1 MLESWKRPAIESSLN
16 RALAAT
22 VKTPEISQG
31 IRLILPQPRAQTLWQ
46 ADSLHQERMNWSNRS
61 DIWAHESL
69 LGNTRH
75 GFVLGALM
83 LCALLLLPVQ
93 PAYSSSS
100 YTVTETV
107 EIFEY
112 DLFEPETRATPASA
126 TYGQYGPFR
135 VIAPDTV
142 EMTGTVDSYTPALF
156 RQMLSQ
162 HPGIRRIEMLDCDGS
177 VDEEAN
183 LRLARM
189 IRRAGIS
196 TNVPAHGSV
205 RSGAVELFL
214 AGITRTADPAAEFI
228 VHSWMDEDGRQ
239 AGDYPASDP
248 VHAEYLDYYA
258 EMGVPLP
265 TAKAFYALTNS
276 VPFSEQLRLSRGD
289 MARFQLLH

>member
-1 MLESWKRPAIESSLN
+1 MSKGNISEILAIRGGL
-16 RALAAT
+16 LAA
-22 VKTPEISQG
+22 
-31 IRLILPQPRAQTLWQ
+31 
-46 ADSLHQERMNWSNRS
+46 
-61 DIWAHESL
+61 
-69 LGNTRH
+69 
-75 GFVLGALM
+75 ALM
-83 LCALLLLPVQ
+83 LCALLLPVQ
-93 PAYSSSS
+93 PAHGASS

-112 DLFEPETRATPASA
+112 DLYEPEDRAVPASA
-126 TYGQYGPFR
+126 AYGQYGPFR
-135 VIAPDTV
+135 VIAADTV

-156 RQMLSQ
+156 RQMIKDF
-162 HPGIRRIEMLDCDGS
+162 PEIRRIEMLDCDGS

-214 AGITRTADPAAEFI
+214 AGITRTADPDAEFI

-265 TAKAFYALTNS
+265 TARAFYALTNS
-276 VPFSEQLRLSRGD
+276 VPFSEQLRLSRRD
-289 MARFQLLH
+289 MASFQLLH

>member
-1 MLESWKRPAIESSLN
+1 
-16 RALAAT
+16 
-22 VKTPEISQG
+22 
-31 IRLILPQPRAQTLWQ
+31 
-46 ADSLHQERMNWSNRS
+46 MNWTNLS
-61 DIWAHESL
+61 DILANRDAR
-69 LGNTRH
+69 G
-75 GFVLGALM
+75 GFLASALM
-83 LCALLLLPVQ
+83 LCACLLLPVQ
-93 PAYSSSS
+93 PAHGASS

-112 DLFEPETRATPASA
+112 DLYEPETLATPASA
-126 TYGQYGPFR
+126 AYGQYGPFR

-142 EMTGTVDSYTPALF
+142 EMSGTVDSYTPALF

-162 HPGIRRIEMLDCDGS
+162 YPRIRRIEMLDCDGS

-196 TNVPAHGSV
+196 TNVPARGSV

-214 AGITRTADPAAEFI
+214 AGVTRTADPEAEFI
-228 VHSWMDEDGRQ
+228 VHSWMDENGRE
-239 AGDYPASDP
+239 ASDYPASDP

-265 TAKAFYALTNS
+265 TARAFYALTNS

>member
-1 MLESWKRPAIESSLN
+1 MSKGNISEILAIRGGL
-16 RALAAT
+16 LAT
-22 VKTPEISQG
+22 
-31 IRLILPQPRAQTLWQ
+31 
-46 ADSLHQERMNWSNRS
+46 
-61 DIWAHESL
+61 
-69 LGNTRH
+69 
-75 GFVLGALM
+75 ALM
-83 LCALLLLPVQ
+83 LCALLLPVQ
-93 PAYSSSS
+93 PAHGASS

-112 DLFEPETRATPASA
+112 DLYEPEDRAVPASA
-126 TYGQYGPFR
+126 AYGQYGPFR
-135 VIAPDTV
+135 VIAADTV

-156 RQMLSQ
+156 RQMIKDF
-162 HPGIRRIEMLDCDGS
+162 PEIRRIEMLDCDGS

-214 AGITRTADPAAEFI
+214 AGITRTADPDAEFI

-265 TAKAFYALTNS
+265 TARAFYALTNS
-276 VPFSEQLRLSRGD
+276 VPFSEQLRLSRRD
-289 MARFQLLH
+289 MASFQLLH

>member
-1 MLESWKRPAIESSLN
+1 MS
-16 RALAAT
+16 
-22 VKTPEISQG
+22 
-31 IRLILPQPRAQTLWQ
+31 
-46 ADSLHQERMNWSNRS
+46 WSNQS
-61 DIWAHESL
+61 DIRADRSL
-69 LGNTRH
+69 PFGGRH
-75 GFVLGALM
+75 GFFGSALM
-83 LCALLLLPVQ
+83 LCAFLLLPLQ
-93 PAYSSSS
+93 PVHSASS

-112 DLFEPETRATPASA
+112 ELYEPDARALPASSA
-126 TYGQYGPFR
+126 HAQYGPFR
-135 VIAPDTV
+135 VIAADTV

-156 RQMLSQ
+156 RQMLRQ
-162 HPGIRRIEMLDCDGS
+162 YPGIRRIEMLDCDGS
-177 VDEEAN
+177 VDEAAN

-214 AGITRTADPAAEFI
+214 AGATRTADPEAEFI
-228 VHSWMDEDGRQ
+228 VHSWIDEDGRQ

-265 TAKAFYALTNS
+265 TARAFYALTNS

>member
-1 MLESWKRPAIESSLN
+1 MSKGNISEILAIRGGL
-16 RALAAT
+16 LAA
-22 VKTPEISQG
+22 
-31 IRLILPQPRAQTLWQ
+31 
-46 ADSLHQERMNWSNRS
+46 
-61 DIWAHESL
+61 
-69 LGNTRH
+69 
-75 GFVLGALM
+75 ALM
-83 LCALLLLPVQ
+83 LCALLLPVQ
-93 PAYSSSS
+93 PAHGASS

-112 DLFEPETRATPASA
+112 DLYEPEDRAVPASA
-126 TYGQYGPFR
+126 AYGQYGPFR
-135 VIAPDTV
+135 VIAADTV

-156 RQMLSQ
+156 RQMIKDF
-162 HPGIRRIEMLDCDGS
+162 PEIRRIEMLDCDGS

-214 AGITRTADPAAEFI
+214 AGITRTADPDAEFI

-265 TAKAFYALTNS
+265 TARAFYALTNS

-289 MARFQLLH
+289 MASFQLLH

>member
-1 MLESWKRPAIESSLN
+1 MSKGNISEILAIRGGL
-16 RALAAT
+16 LAA
-22 VKTPEISQG
+22 
-31 IRLILPQPRAQTLWQ
+31 
-46 ADSLHQERMNWSNRS
+46 
-61 DIWAHESL
+61 
-69 LGNTRH
+69 
-75 GFVLGALM
+75 ALM
-83 LCALLLLPVQ
+83 LCALLLPVQ
-93 PAYSSSS
+93 PAHGASS

-112 DLFEPETRATPASA
+112 DLYEPEDRAVPASA
-126 TYGQYGPFR
+126 AYGQYGPFR
-135 VIAPDTV
+135 VIAADTV

-156 RQMLSQ
+156 RQMIKDF
-162 HPGIRRIEMLDCDGS
+162 PEIRRIEMLDCDGS

-214 AGITRTADPAAEFI
+214 AGITRTADPDAEFI

-265 TAKAFYALTNS
+265 TARAFYALTNS

>member
-1 MLESWKRPAIESSLN
+1 MGKGNISDI
-16 RALAAT
+16 RALRGLADGARGGLLAT
-22 VKTPEISQG
+22 
-31 IRLILPQPRAQTLWQ
+31 
-46 ADSLHQERMNWSNRS
+46 
-61 DIWAHESL
+61 
-69 LGNTRH
+69 
-75 GFVLGALM
+75 ALM
-83 LCALLLLPVQ
+83 LFALLLPVQ
-93 PAYSSSS
+93 PAHAASS

-112 DLFEPETRATPASA
+112 DLYEPEARAAPASA
-126 TYGQYGPFR
+126 AYGQYGPFR
-135 VIAPDTV
+135 VIAADTV

-156 RQMLSQ
+156 RQMIKDF
-162 HPGIRRIEMLDCDGS
+162 PAIRRIEMLDCDGS

-214 AGITRTADPAAEFI
+214 AGITRTADPDAEFI
-228 VHSWMDEDGRQ
+228 VHSWMDETGRQ

-258 EMGVPLP
+258 EMGVPIP
-265 TAKAFYALTNS
+265 TARAFYALTNS

>member
-1 MLESWKRPAIESSLN
+1 M
-16 RALAAT
+16 
-22 VKTPEISQG
+22 
-31 IRLILPQPRAQTLWQ
+31 
-46 ADSLHQERMNWSNRS
+46 NRS
-61 DIWAHESL
+61 NPSDKIVNHGTAGS
-69 LGNTRH
+69 RH
-75 GFVLGALM
+75 GLWITALM
-83 LCALLLLPVQ
+83 LCAMLLLPTQ
-93 PAYSSSS
+93 SAQSASS

-112 DLFEPETRATPASA
+112 GLYEPDARAMPASVA
-126 TYGQYGPFR
+126 HGQYGPFR
-135 VIAPDTV
+135 VIAADTV

-156 RQMLSQ
+156 RQMIRDF
-162 HPGIRRIEMLDCDGS
+162 PAIRRIEMLDCDGS

-196 TNVPAHGSV
+196 TNVPAQGSV

-214 AGITRTADPAAEFI
+214 AGVTRTAHPDAEFV
-228 VHSWMDEDGRQ
+228 VHSWMDENGRE

-248 VHAEYLDYYA
+248 VHAEYLDYYT

-265 TAKAFYALTNS
+265 TAQAFYALTNS
-276 VPFSEQLRLSRGD
+276 VPFSEQLRLSRHD

>member
-1 MLESWKRPAIESSLN
+1 
-16 RALAAT
+16 
-22 VKTPEISQG
+22 
-31 IRLILPQPRAQTLWQ
+31 
-46 ADSLHQERMNWSNRS
+46 MNWSNRS
-61 DIWAHESL
+61 EICTNHDGH
-69 LGNTRH
+69 R
-75 GFVLGALM
+75 GFFVGALM

-93 PAYSSSS
+93 PAHGASS

-112 DLFEPETRATPASA
+112 DLYEPEARAAPASA
-126 TYGQYGPFR
+126 AYGEYGPFR
-135 VIAPDTV
+135 VVAPDTV

-156 RQMLSQ
+156 RQMLG
-162 HPGIRRIEMLDCDGS
+162 HYPGIRRIEMLDCDGS

-214 AGITRTADPAAEFI
+214 AGITRTAHPDAEFV
-228 VHSWMDEDGRQ
+228 VHSWMDETGRQ

-258 EMGVPLP
+258 EMGVPMP

-289 MARFQLLH
+289 MARFQLIH